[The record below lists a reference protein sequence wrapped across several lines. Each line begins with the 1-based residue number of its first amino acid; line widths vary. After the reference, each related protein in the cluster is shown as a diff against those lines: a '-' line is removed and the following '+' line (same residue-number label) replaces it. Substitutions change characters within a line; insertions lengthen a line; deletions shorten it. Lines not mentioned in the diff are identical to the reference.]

1 MFWCEG
7 IADNLVFF
15 AVYCAYALA
24 LFYGVKL
31 VNRGEIKDGGAVV
44 T

>member
-1 MFWCEG
+1 M
-7 IADNLVFF
+7 LTVVVFL

-31 VNRGEIKDGGAVV
+31 LSNGDVKDGGDIV

>member
-1 MFWCEG
+1 MLT
-7 IADNLVFF
+7 ALVFL

-31 VNRGEIKDGGAVV
+31 LSEGDVKNGGDIV